1 MKHILSKLRCAIL
14 AMCASILPSLAENKQ
29 GMTCDDPIVVTQD
42 FTMSIAEPGTY
53 WFKASTYDLPINVKI
68 TPDWER
74 FGDYAET
81 AVAPKVSIDF
91 SCTNGVYDDPN
102 IQEMITSVSGWGVK
116 VPINLDFEENEK
128 EMAFTLGISETYRT
142 LMMQYGITYDVDA
155 LVRLDLSFPAT
166 TTLAPDTAFR
176 ACADN
181 AYWAKYPDT
190 LNISTATIDSV
201 YVFPVTEWRSDSI
214 RFRWTGTEKAQLWI
228 GATCGFELTN
238 EDENVLEIDT
248 LYPAGSTRSYIDYS
262 SAELTQMVRDWG
274 DGSGVFYARILSSE
288 KAQFIIEPKP
298 IQGPMAKAI
307 ELVMGKTIEIAAED
321 TTQVYYFRKK
331 WDKNSVQF
339 IANTDDS
346 ITAYFGQTVDFDASD
361 ISNTNRNYIG
371 SQMFRSE
378 NGQMVL
384 NLTKQAIAG
393 YTELCNEDFV
403 FVRFYSSV
411 ETEITPRLWQT
422 DECIDNSLRFLY
434 PNDKEALRAS
444 QGVRLY
450 SVNYD
455 LWKQNDVSLRW
466 AGVSKLYVYMGD
478 TCEFNLIPTN
488 KHVLFYQ
495 QIDPAKNPVCVI
507 TADTLRS
514 FVESVSESGNL
525 YLQFTPKG
533 NGTLYL
539 SQEKSP
545 NPSTEMKE
553 VENSTDLRVVYTIYG
568 IEIYVTKPQRLYLYN
583 SLGQLVQTWC
593 QEAENVRI
601 LNTIS
606 NGVYIL
612 RGENRAILIK
622 Y

>member
-81 AVAPKVSIDF
+81 FVDPKVSIDF

-116 VPINLDFEENEK
+116 VPINLDFVLDDDGMNFE
-128 EMAFTLGISETYRT
+128 LGISETYRT

-214 RFRWTGTEKAQLWI
+214 RFRWNGTEKAQLWI

-248 LYPAGSTRSYIDYS
+248 LYPAGDTRCYRDYS
-262 SAELTQMVRDWG
+262 AADLQQMVRDWG
-274 DGSGVFYARILSSE
+274 DGSGVFYARILSSD
-288 KAQFIIEPKP
+288 KAQFVIEPKP
-298 IQGPMAKAI
+298 IQGPMAHAI
-307 ELVMGKTIEIAAED
+307 ELVQDKTTEIAADD

-331 WDKNSVQF
+331 WERNSMQLLSN
-339 IANTDDS
+339 INDT
-346 ITAYFGQTVDFDASD
+346 ITAYFGKTLDFYASVTD
-361 ISNTNRNYIG
+361 RNYIG
-371 SQMFRSE
+371 SQIFHSE

-384 NLTKQAIAG
+384 NLTQQKLSEYANAG
-393 YTELCNEDFV
+393 EADFV
-403 FVRFYSSV
+403 FVRFQSPAA
-411 ETEITPRLWQT
+411 TEITPRLWQT
-422 DECIDNSLRFLY
+422 DECLNKSVRLLY
-434 PNDKEALRAS
+434 PNDQEALRSS
-444 QGVRLY
+444 QAVRLY
-450 SVNYD
+450 AVDYD
-455 LWKQNDVSLRW
+455 MWKRNDVSLKW
-466 AGVSKLYVYMGD
+466 SGVAKLYVYLGD
-478 TCEFNLIPTN
+478 TCEFNLASTN
-488 KHVLFYQ
+488 KHVLFYRI
-495 QIDPAKNPVCVI
+495 IDPTTDPVCVV

-514 FVESVSESGNL
+514 FAERVSSDNL

-533 NGTLYL
+533 NGTLHL
-539 SQEKSP
+539 SQQNVQDP
-545 NPSTEMKE
+545 PTEIKD
-553 VENSTDLRVVYTIYG
+553 VESITDLQVVYTANG
-568 IEIYVTKPQRLYLYN
+568 VEICVAKSQRLYLYN
-583 SLGQLVQTWC
+583 SLGVLLQTWY
-593 QEAENVRI
+593 QPAGI
-601 LNTIS
+601 YMLNTMS
-606 NGVYIL
+606 NGVYVL
-612 RGENRAILIK
+612 RGENDAILIK

>member
-1 MKHILSKLRCAIL
+1 MKRVFPKMGCLVL
-14 AMCASILPSLAENKQ
+14 AMCASVFALQADDKQ
-29 GMTCDDPIVVTQD
+29 GSTCDNPIVVTQD

-74 FGDYAET
+74 FGDYAGT
-81 AVAPKVSIDF
+81 FVDPKVSIDF

-116 VPINLDFEENEK
+116 VPINLDFVLDDEGMNFE
-128 EMAFTLGISETYRT
+128 LGISETYRT

-166 TTLAPDTAFR
+166 ITLAPDTAFR

-181 AYWAKYPDT
+181 AYWAKYPDI
-190 LNISTATIDSV
+190 LNVSTATIDSV

-238 EDENVLEIDT
+238 DDENVLEIDT

-262 SAELTQMVRDWG
+262 SAELTQMVHDWG

-298 IQGPMAKAI
+298 IQGPMTKAI

-346 ITAYFGQTVDFDASD
+346 ITAYFGQTVDFNASD
-361 ISNTNRNYIG
+361 VSNTNRNYIG
-371 SQMFRSE
+371 SQTFRSE

-384 NLTKQAIAG
+384 NLTKQTIAG
-393 YTELCNEDFV
+393 YTEFCNEDFV

-444 QGVRLY
+444 QAVRLY

-466 AGVSKLYVYMGD
+466 SGVSKLYVYMAD
-478 TCEFNLIPTN
+478 TCEFNQTPTN
-488 KHVLFYQ
+488 KHVLFYR

-539 SQEKSP
+539 SQEKPNDPPTDVDVVKNDLWVVCSP
-545 NPSTEMKE
+545 NGTE
-553 VENSTDLRVVYTIYG
+553 VRVSESQT
-568 IEIYVTKPQRLYLYN
+568 LSLYN
-583 SLGQLVQTWC
+583 SLGMLVRTWY
-593 QEAENVRI
+593 QEAQ
-601 LNTIS
+601 S
-606 NGVYIL
+606 SYIIGNIPTGIYVL
-612 RGENRAILIK
+612 CGKRNAVLVK
-622 Y
+622 Q

>member
-68 TPDWER
+68 TPDGER

-81 AVAPKVSIDF
+81 FVDPKVSIDF

-116 VPINLDFEENEK
+116 VPINLDFVLDDEGMNFE
-128 EMAFTLGISETYRT
+128 LGISETYRT

-248 LYPAGSTRSYIDYS
+248 LYPAGDTRCYRDYS
-262 SAELTQMVRDWG
+262 AADLQQMVRDWG
-274 DGSGVFYARILSSE
+274 DGSGVFYARILSSD
-288 KAQFIIEPKP
+288 KAQFVIEPKP
-298 IQGPMAKAI
+298 IQGPMAHAI
-307 ELVMGKTIEIAAED
+307 ELVQDKTTEIAADD

-331 WDKNSVQF
+331 WERNSMRLV
-339 IANTDDS
+339 ANTDDT
-346 ITAYFGQTVDFDASD
+346 IIAYFGKTLDFYASVTD
-361 ISNTNRNYIG
+361 RNYIG
-371 SQMFRSE
+371 TQIFHSE

-384 NLTKQAIAG
+384 NLTQQKLSEYANAG
-393 YTELCNEDFV
+393 NTDFV
-403 FVRFYSSV
+403 FVRFQSPAAA
-411 ETEITPRLWQT
+411 EITPRLWQT
-422 DECIDNSLRFLY
+422 DECMDKSVRLLY
-434 PNDKEALRAS
+434 PNDQEALRSS
-444 QGVRLY
+444 QAVRLY
-450 SVNYD
+450 AVDYD
-455 LWKQNDVSLRW
+455 MWKRNDVSLKW
-466 AGVSKLYVYMGD
+466 SGVAKLYVYLGD
-478 TCEFNLIPTN
+478 TCEFNMTPKN
-488 KHVLFYQ
+488 KHVLFYRM
-495 QIDPAKNPVCVI
+495 IDPTIDPVCVV

-514 FVESVSESGNL
+514 FVKRVSSDNL

-539 SQEKSP
+539 SQEPAQDSP
-545 NPSTEMKE
+545 TEMKE

-568 IEIYVTKPQRLYLYN
+568 MEIYVTKPQRLYLYN

-606 NGVYIL
+606 NGVYVL
-612 RGENRAILIK
+612 RGENSVILIK

>member
-81 AVAPKVSIDF
+81 FVDPKVSIDF

-116 VPINLDFEENEK
+116 VPINLDFVLDDEGMNFE
-128 EMAFTLGISETYRT
+128 LGISETYRT

-248 LYPAGSTRSYIDYS
+248 LYPAGDTRCYRDYS
-262 SAELTQMVRDWG
+262 AADLQQMVRDWG
-274 DGSGVFYARILSSE
+274 DGSGVFYARILSSD
-288 KAQFIIEPKP
+288 KAQFVIEPKP
-298 IQGPMAKAI
+298 IQGPMAHAI
-307 ELVMGKTIEIAAED
+307 ELVQDKTTEIAADD

-331 WDKNSVQF
+331 WERNSMRLV
-339 IANTDDS
+339 ANTDDT
-346 ITAYFGQTVDFDASD
+346 IIAYFGKTLDFYASVTD
-361 ISNTNRNYIG
+361 RNYIG
-371 SQMFRSE
+371 TQIFHSE

-384 NLTKQAIAG
+384 NLTQQKLSEYANAG
-393 YTELCNEDFV
+393 NTDFV
-403 FVRFYSSV
+403 FVRFQSPAAA
-411 ETEITPRLWQT
+411 EITPRLWQT
-422 DECIDNSLRFLY
+422 DECMDKSVRLLY
-434 PNDKEALRAS
+434 PNDQEALRSS
-444 QGVRLY
+444 QAVRLY
-450 SVNYD
+450 AVDYD
-455 LWKQNDVSLRW
+455 MWKRNDVSLKW
-466 AGVSKLYVYMGD
+466 SGVAKLYVYLGD
-478 TCEFNLIPTN
+478 TCEFNMTPKN
-488 KHVLFYQ
+488 KHVLFYRM
-495 QIDPAKNPVCVI
+495 IDPTIDPVCVV

-514 FVESVSESGNL
+514 FVKRVSNNNL

-533 NGTLYL
+533 NGTLHL
-539 SQEKSP
+539 SQQNVQDP
-545 NPSTEMKE
+545 PTEIKD
-553 VENSTDLRVVYTIYG
+553 VESITDLQVVYTANG
-568 IEIYVTKPQRLYLYN
+568 VEICVAKSQRLYLYN
-583 SLGQLVQTWC
+583 SLGVLLQTWY
-593 QEAENVRI
+593 QPAGI
-601 LNTIS
+601 YMLNTMS
-606 NGVYIL
+606 NGVYVL
-612 RGENRAILIK
+612 RGENDAILIK

>member
-81 AVAPKVSIDF
+81 FVDPKVSIDF

-116 VPINLDFEENEK
+116 VPINLDFVLDDEGMNFE
-128 EMAFTLGISETYRT
+128 LGISETYRT

-248 LYPAGSTRSYIDYS
+248 LYPAGDTRCYRDYS
-262 SAELTQMVRDWG
+262 AADLQQMVRDWG
-274 DGSGVFYARILSSE
+274 DGSGVFYARILSSD
-288 KAQFIIEPKP
+288 KAQFVIEPKP
-298 IQGPMAKAI
+298 IQGPMAHAI
-307 ELVMGKTIEIAAED
+307 ELVQDKTTEIAADD

-331 WDKNSVQF
+331 WERNSMRLV
-339 IANTDDS
+339 ANTDDT
-346 ITAYFGQTVDFDASD
+346 IIAYFGKTLDFYASVTD
-361 ISNTNRNYIG
+361 RNYIG
-371 SQMFRSE
+371 TQIFHSE

-384 NLTKQAIAG
+384 NLTQQKLSEYANAG
-393 YTELCNEDFV
+393 NTDFV
-403 FVRFYSSV
+403 FVRFQSPAAA
-411 ETEITPRLWQT
+411 EITPRLWQT
-422 DECIDNSLRFLY
+422 DECMDKSVRLLY
-434 PNDKEALRAS
+434 PNDQEALRSS
-444 QGVRLY
+444 QAVRLY
-450 SVNYD
+450 AVDYD
-455 LWKQNDVSLRW
+455 MWKRNDVSLKW
-466 AGVSKLYVYMGD
+466 SGVAKLYVYLGD
-478 TCEFNLIPTN
+478 TCEFNMTPKN
-488 KHVLFYQ
+488 KHVLFYRM
-495 QIDPAKNPVCVI
+495 IDPTIDPVCVV

-514 FVESVSESGNL
+514 FVKRVSSDNL

-539 SQEKSP
+539 SQEPAQDSP
-545 NPSTEMKE
+545 TEMKE
-553 VENSTDLRVVYTIYG
+553 VENSTDLQVVYTANG
-568 IEIYVTKPQRLYLYN
+568 VEICVAKSQRLYLYN
-583 SLGQLVQTWC
+583 SLGVLLQTWY
-593 QEAENVRI
+593 QPAGI
-601 LNTIS
+601 YMLNTMS
-606 NGVYIL
+606 NGVYVL
-612 RGENRAILIK
+612 RGENDAILIK

>member
-1 MKHILSKLRCAIL
+1 MKNILSKLSCAIL

-29 GMTCDDPIVVTQD
+29 GMTCDDPIVVTKN
-42 FTMSIAEPGTY
+42 FSMYISEPGTY

-81 AVAPKVSIDF
+81 FVDPKVSIDF

-116 VPINLDFEENEK
+116 VPINLDFVLDDEGMNFE
-128 EMAFTLGISETYRT
+128 LGISETYRT

-190 LNISTATIDSV
+190 LNVSTATIDSV

-214 RFRWTGTEKAQLWI
+214 RFHWTGTEKAQLWI

-298 IQGPMAKAI
+298 IQGHMAKAI

-346 ITAYFGQTVDFDASD
+346 ITAYFGQTVDFNASD
-361 ISNTNRNYIG
+361 VSNTNRNYIG
-371 SQMFRSE
+371 SQTFCSE

-384 NLTKQAIAG
+384 NLTRQTIAG
-393 YTELCNEDFV
+393 YTEFCNEDFV

-444 QGVRLY
+444 QAVRLY

-466 AGVSKLYVYMGD
+466 SGVSKLYVYMAD
-478 TCEFNLIPTN
+478 TCEFNQTQTN

-539 SQEKSP
+539 SQEKP
-545 NPSTEMKE
+545 NDPP
-553 VENSTDLRVVYTIYG
+553 TDVDVVKNDLWVVCTPNGTAVRVSESQT
-568 IEIYVTKPQRLYLYN
+568 LSLYN
-583 SLGQLVQTWC
+583 SLGMLVRTWH
-593 QEAENVRI
+593 QEAQ
-601 LNTIS
+601 S
-606 NGVYIL
+606 SYIIGNIPTGIYVL
-612 RGENRAILIK
+612 CGKRNAVLVK
-622 Y
+622 Q

>member
-81 AVAPKVSIDF
+81 FVDPKVSIDF

-116 VPINLDFEENEK
+116 VPINLDFVLDDEGMNFE
-128 EMAFTLGISETYRT
+128 LGISETYRT

-248 LYPAGSTRSYIDYS
+248 LYPAGDTRCYRDYS
-262 SAELTQMVRDWG
+262 AADLQQMVRDWG
-274 DGSGVFYARILSSE
+274 DGSGVFYARILSSD
-288 KAQFIIEPKP
+288 KAQFVIEPKP
-298 IQGPMAKAI
+298 VQGPMAKAI

-346 ITAYFGQTVDFDASD
+346 ITAYFGQTVDFNASD
-361 ISNTNRNYIG
+361 VSNTNRNYIG
-371 SQMFRSE
+371 SQTFRSE

-384 NLTKQAIAG
+384 NLTRQTIAG
-393 YTELCNEDFV
+393 YTEFCNEDFV

-444 QGVRLY
+444 QAVRLY

-466 AGVSKLYVYMGD
+466 SGVSKLYVYMAD
-478 TCEFNLIPTN
+478 TCEFNQIPTN

-539 SQEKSP
+539 SQEKP
-545 NPSTEMKE
+545 NDPP
-553 VENSTDLRVVYTIYG
+553 TDVDVVKNDLWVVCTPNGTAVRVSESQT
-568 IEIYVTKPQRLYLYN
+568 LSLYN
-583 SLGQLVQTWC
+583 SLGMLVRTWH
-593 QEAENVRI
+593 QEAQ
-601 LNTIS
+601 S
-606 NGVYIL
+606 SYIIGNIPTGIYVL
-612 RGENRAILIK
+612 CGKRNAVLVK
-622 Y
+622 Q

>member
-81 AVAPKVSIDF
+81 FVNPKVSIDF

-116 VPINLDFEENEK
+116 VPINLDFVLDDEGMNFE
-128 EMAFTLGISETYRT
+128 LGISETYRT

-248 LYPAGSTRSYIDYS
+248 LYPAGDTRCYRDYS
-262 SAELTQMVRDWG
+262 AADLQQMVRDWG
-274 DGSGVFYARILSSE
+274 DGSGVFYARILSSD
-288 KAQFIIEPKP
+288 KAQFVIEPKP
-298 IQGPMAKAI
+298 IQGPMAHAI
-307 ELVMGKTIEIAAED
+307 ELVQDKTTEIAADD

-331 WDKNSVQF
+331 WERNSMRLV
-339 IANTDDS
+339 ANTDDT
-346 ITAYFGQTVDFDASD
+346 IIAYFGKTLDFYASVTD
-361 ISNTNRNYIG
+361 RNYIG
-371 SQMFRSE
+371 TQIFHSE

-384 NLTKQAIAG
+384 NLTQQKLSEYANAG
-393 YTELCNEDFV
+393 NTDFV
-403 FVRFYSSV
+403 FVRFQSPAAA
-411 ETEITPRLWQT
+411 EITPRLWQT
-422 DECIDNSLRFLY
+422 DECMDKSVRLLY
-434 PNDKEALRAS
+434 PNDQEALRSS
-444 QGVRLY
+444 QAVRLY
-450 SVNYD
+450 AVDYD
-455 LWKQNDVSLRW
+455 MWKRNDVSLKW
-466 AGVSKLYVYMGD
+466 SGVAKLYVYLGD
-478 TCEFNLIPTN
+478 TCEFNMTPKN
-488 KHVLFYQ
+488 KHVLFYRM
-495 QIDPAKNPVCVI
+495 IDPTIDPVCVV

-514 FVESVSESGNL
+514 FVKRVSSDNL

-539 SQEKSP
+539 SQEPAQDSP
-545 NPSTEMKE
+545 TEMKE

-568 IEIYVTKPQRLYLYN
+568 MEIYVTKPQRLYLYN

-606 NGVYIL
+606 NGVYVL
-612 RGENRAILIK
+612 RGENSVILIK

>member
-1 MKHILSKLRCAIL
+1 MKHILSKLSCAIL

-29 GMTCDDPIVVTQD
+29 GMTCDDPIVVTKN
-42 FTMSIAEPGTY
+42 FSMYISEPGTY

-81 AVAPKVSIDF
+81 FVDPKVSIDF

-116 VPINLDFEENEK
+116 VPIKLDFVLDDEGMNFE
-128 EMAFTLGISETYRT
+128 LGISETYRT

-190 LNISTATIDSV
+190 LNVSTATVDSV

-238 EDENVLEIDT
+238 DDENVLEIDT

-262 SAELTQMVRDWG
+262 SAELIQMVHDWG

-298 IQGPMAKAI
+298 IQGPLAKAI

-339 IANTDDS
+339 VANTDDS
-346 ITAYFGQTVDFDASD
+346 ITAYFGQTVDFNASD
-361 ISNTNRNYIG
+361 VSNTNRNYIG
-371 SQMFRSE
+371 SQTFRSE

-384 NLTKQAIAG
+384 NLTKRTIAG
-393 YTELCNEDFV
+393 YTEFCNEDFV

-434 PNDKEALRAS
+434 PKDKEALRAS
-444 QGVRLY
+444 QAVRLY

-466 AGVSKLYVYMGD
+466 SGVSKLYVYMAD
-478 TCEFNLIPTN
+478 TCEFNQTSTN
-488 KHVLFYQ
+488 KHVLFYR

-539 SQEKSP
+539 SQEKP
-545 NPSTEMKE
+545 NDPPTDVDVVKNDLWVVCTPNGTE
-553 VENSTDLRVVYTIYG
+553 VRVSESQT
-568 IEIYVTKPQRLYLYN
+568 LSLYN
-583 SLGQLVQTWC
+583 SLGMLVRTWY
-593 QEAENVRI
+593 QEAQ
-601 LNTIS
+601 S
-606 NGVYIL
+606 SYIIGNIPTGIYVL
-612 RGENRAILIK
+612 CGKRNAVLVK
-622 Y
+622 Q

>member
-81 AVAPKVSIDF
+81 FVDPKVSIDF

-116 VPINLDFEENEK
+116 VPINLDFVLDDEGMNFE
-128 EMAFTLGISETYRT
+128 LGISETYRT

-248 LYPAGSTRSYIDYS
+248 LYPAGDTRCYRDYS
-262 SAELTQMVRDWG
+262 AADLQQMVRDWG
-274 DGSGVFYARILSSE
+274 DGSGVFYARILSSD
-288 KAQFIIEPKP
+288 KAQFVIEPKP
-298 IQGPMAKAI
+298 IQGPMAHAI
-307 ELVMGKTIEIAAED
+307 ELVQDKTTEIAADD

-331 WDKNSVQF
+331 WERNSMRLV
-339 IANTDDS
+339 ANTDDT
-346 ITAYFGQTVDFDASD
+346 IIAYFGKTLDFYASVTD
-361 ISNTNRNYIG
+361 RNYIG
-371 SQMFRSE
+371 TQIFHSE

-384 NLTKQAIAG
+384 NLTQQKLSEYANAG
-393 YTELCNEDFV
+393 NTDFV
-403 FVRFYSSV
+403 FVRFQSPAAA
-411 ETEITPRLWQT
+411 EITPRLWQT
-422 DECIDNSLRFLY
+422 DECMDKSVRLLY
-434 PNDKEALRAS
+434 PNDQEALRSS
-444 QGVRLY
+444 QAVRLY
-450 SVNYD
+450 AVDYD
-455 LWKQNDVSLRW
+455 MWKRNDVSLKW
-466 AGVSKLYVYMGD
+466 SGVAKLYVYLGD
-478 TCEFNLIPTN
+478 TCEFNLASTN
-488 KHVLFYQ
+488 KHVLFYRI
-495 QIDPAKNPVCVI
+495 IDPTIDPVCVV

-514 FVESVSESGNL
+514 FVKRVSNNNL

-539 SQEKSP
+539 SQEPAQDSP
-545 NPSTEMKE
+545 TEMKE

-568 IEIYVTKPQRLYLYN
+568 MEIYVTKPQRLYLYN

-606 NGVYIL
+606 NGVYVL
-612 RGENRAILIK
+612 RGENSVILIK

>member
-42 FTMSIAEPGTY
+42 FTMSIAEPGIY

-81 AVAPKVSIDF
+81 FVNPKVSIDF

-116 VPINLDFEENEK
+116 VPINLDFVLDDEGMNFE
-128 EMAFTLGISETYRT
+128 LGISETYRT

-248 LYPAGSTRSYIDYS
+248 LYPAGDTRCYRDYS
-262 SAELTQMVRDWG
+262 AADLQQMVRDWG
-274 DGSGVFYARILSSE
+274 DGSGVFYARILSSD
-288 KAQFIIEPKP
+288 KAQFVIEPKP
-298 IQGPMAKAI
+298 IQGPMAHAI
-307 ELVMGKTIEIAAED
+307 ELVQDKTTEIAADD

-331 WDKNSVQF
+331 WERNSMRLV
-339 IANTDDS
+339 ANTDDT
-346 ITAYFGQTVDFDASD
+346 IIAYFGKTLDFYASVTD
-361 ISNTNRNYIG
+361 RNYIG
-371 SQMFRSE
+371 TQIFHSE

-384 NLTKQAIAG
+384 NLTQQKLSEYANAG
-393 YTELCNEDFV
+393 NTDFV
-403 FVRFYSSV
+403 FVRFQSPAAA
-411 ETEITPRLWQT
+411 EITPRLWQT
-422 DECIDNSLRFLY
+422 DECMDKSVRLLY
-434 PNDKEALRAS
+434 PNDQEALRSS
-444 QGVRLY
+444 QAVRLY
-450 SVNYD
+450 AVDYD
-455 LWKQNDVSLRW
+455 MWKRNDVSLKW
-466 AGVSKLYVYMGD
+466 SGVAKLYVYLGD
-478 TCEFNLIPTN
+478 TCEFNMTPKN
-488 KHVLFYQ
+488 KHVLFYRMMDPT
-495 QIDPAKNPVCVI
+495 IDPVCVV

-514 FVESVSESGNL
+514 FVKRVSSDNL

-539 SQEKSP
+539 SQEPAQDSP
-545 NPSTEMKE
+545 TEMKE

-568 IEIYVTKPQRLYLYN
+568 MEIYVTKPQRLYLYN

-606 NGVYIL
+606 NGVYVL
-612 RGENRAILIK
+612 RGENSVILIK